1 MGAKRN
7 SLLGRR
13 PPVRNAHASRSPGGY
28 SVGVRSPVLPHFE
41 CRGGRRLARQPGRL
55 NEVPATNAGR
65 LRPSLFAEI
74 AEGSATSYLAARVCL
89 ANSVRNSCS
98 FSVTN
103 FL

>member
-28 SVGVRSPVLPHFE
+28 SVGVRSPVLPDFE
-41 CRGGRRLARQPGRL
+41 RRGGRRLARQSGRV
-55 NEVPATNAGR
+55 NKVPATNAGR
-65 LRPSLFAEI
+65 LRPSLLTEI
-74 AEGSATSYLAARVCL
+74 AEGSATSYFAARVCL
-89 ANSVRNSCS
+89 ANSVVNS
-98 FSVTN
+98 FSFSATN